1 MEERLVEV
9 SMAIIMDAGDARAAC
24 KEALDAAAAADYEK
38 AQEKLKEA
46 HEKIAAAHAK
56 QTDEIQ
62 GEVRGEK
69 REYSL
74 LFAHAQD
81 TMMTVNSE
89 INIAK
94 QLLKICES
102 YEMRIRAVEE
112 ACGMKEKEQQEEKS

>member
-1 MEERLVEV
+1 MDERLVEV
-9 SMAIIMDAGDARAAC
+9 SMSIIMDAGDARVAC
-24 KEALDAAAAADYEK
+24 KEALDAIAESDFEK

-46 HEKIAAAHAK
+46 HAKITAAHTK

-69 REYSL
+69 KEYSL

-81 TMMTVNSE
+81 TMMTITSE

-94 QLLKICES
+94 QLLKIFEN
-102 YEMRIRAVEE
+102 YEKRLGALE
-112 ACGMKEKEQQEEKS
+112 GTKS